1 MNKAEYIASQVALGK
16 THSQIIAEQP
26 TETVQGSLLAKH
38 YHEIK
43 TILASGLRLHI
54 NTFNA
59 DTVEKAAALAAVN
72 ETFTEQFLASADFK
86 VNFNV
91 EAVFNQFQFC
101 IQVGALPKVFAD
113 QLINLAKY
121 EKPIYS
127 ITSDD
132 FIGEWQELPASD
144 SRELT
149 LKLNAKAP
157 EQTHVLVQAQ
167 DQYADGSKSD
177 WYHATALH
185 GIELVRVY
193 KSQLP
198 HNGYARK
205 IRWRCEYVLDCE
217 VSL

>member
-1 MNKAEYIASQVALGK
+1 MTKSEYIASQVLLGK
-16 THSQIIAEQP
+16 THSQIITEQP
-26 TETVQGSLLAKH
+26 TEFVQGSLLSRH

-54 NTFNA
+54 NTFKA
-59 DTVEKAAALAAVN
+59 DTVEKAAALTAVN

-101 IQVGALPKVFAD
+101 IQTGALPKSFAD

-121 EKPIYS
+121 QKPIYS
-127 ITSDD
+127 ITKDD
-132 FIGEWQELPASD
+132 FQGEWREIPATDARQLSF
-144 SRELT
+144 
-149 LKLNAKAP
+149 KLNRKAP
-157 EQTHVLVQAQ
+157 EQTYILIQWQ
-167 DQYADGSKSD
+167 DGAGD

-185 GIELVRVY
+185 GVEAVKKYVAA
-193 KSQLP
+193 LP
-198 HNGYARK
+198 YDGEPRAL
-205 IRWRCEYVLDCE
+205 RWRCEYVLDCT